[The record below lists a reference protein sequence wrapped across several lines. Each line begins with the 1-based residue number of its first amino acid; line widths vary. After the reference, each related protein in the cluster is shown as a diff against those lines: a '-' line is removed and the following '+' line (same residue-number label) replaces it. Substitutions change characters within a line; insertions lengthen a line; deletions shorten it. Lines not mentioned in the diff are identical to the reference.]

1 MQEERRAV
9 WPLDVRGPGYKGST
23 NGCRRLYPGLGERT
37 CLRPHSSDSQ
47 NKNSGPAIP
56 KLYSFCHTEC
66 QRRWGQTESRG
77 PPRRKACPAAMA
89 LGTLVRFPPG
99 CWEHPRSQLSAG
111 DFGLPIWQESTGPYL
126 GGFEEYPVGK
136 RLLLATVQ
144 PLSSSPWEGRA
155 DGDAYALGPGG
166 LGEGRWGNF

>member
-89 LGTLVRFPPG
+89 LGTLVRFPRAAGNIPG
-99 CWEHPRSQLSAG
+99 HSSLQEILAFP
-111 DFGLPIWQESTGPYL
+111 FGRKAQALIW
-126 GGFEEYPVGK
+126 VGL
-136 RLLLATVQ
+136 RNT
-144 PLSSSPWEGRA
+144 PWGRDSS
-155 DGDAYALGPGG
+155 
-166 LGEGRWGNF
+166 